1 MPSAKRKRMKSLASI
16 NDKDIEIIQMALNDA
31 ISDINM
37 ELRRDISPKKSSDMV
52 EYKTKYTR
60 VFERLKQNPSIYAL
74 AGYELDLVAGA
85 LNDAIELLE
94 ESLSDDVTDSEK
106 ADFLAYEADC
116 QRLLDI
122 LGC

>member
-1 MPSAKRKRMKSLASI
+1 MKSLASI
-16 NDKDIEIIQMALNDA
+16 NDKDIETIQNALNDA

-37 ELRRDISPKKSSDMV
+37 ELRRDISPKKRANMV
-52 EYKTKYTR
+52 EYKNKYTR

-74 AGYELDLVAGA
+74 ATHELDLVAGA

-94 ESLSDDVTDSEK
+94 ECLADDMDDSEK
-106 ADFLAYEADC
+106 ADILSYESDC

-122 LGC
+122 LAS

>member
-1 MPSAKRKRMKSLASI
+1 MKSLASI
-16 NDKDIEIIQMALNDA
+16 NDKDIETIQMALNDA

-37 ELRRDISPKKSSDMV
+37 ELRRDIAPKKSANMV

-60 VFERLKQNPSIYAL
+60 VFDRLKQNPSIYAL
-74 AGYELDLVAGA
+74 ATYELDLVAGA

-94 ESLSDDVTDSEK
+94 ESLVDDVDDSEK
-106 ADFLAYEADC
+106 ADILAYEADC

-122 LGC
+122 LAS

>member
-1 MPSAKRKRMKSLASI
+1 MKSLASI
-16 NDKDIEIIQMALNDA
+16 NDKDIETIQMALNDA

-37 ELRRDISPKKSSDMV
+37 ELRRDIAPKKSANMV

-60 VFERLKQNPSIYAL
+60 VFDRLKLSPSIYAL
-74 AGYELDLVAGA
+74 ATHELDLVVGA

-94 ESLSDDVTDSEK
+94 ESLVDDVDDSEK
-106 ADFLAYEADC
+106 ADILDYEADC

-122 LGC
+122 LAS

>member
-1 MPSAKRKRMKSLASI
+1 MKSLASI
-16 NDKDIEIIQMALNDA
+16 NDKDIEIIQNALNDA

-37 ELRRDISPKKSSDMV
+37 ELRRDISAKKSANMV

-74 AGYELDLVAGA
+74 ATYELDLVAGA

-94 ESLSDDVTDSEK
+94 ECLADDVDDSEK
-106 ADFLAYEADC
+106 ADILSYESDC

-122 LGC
+122 LAS